1 MSTLLLRFAG
11 PMQAWGGN
19 SKFDIRRTNR
29 EPTKSGVIGLL
40 ASALGMRRDER
51 LDELVSLRFGVR
63 VDREGILINDLQT
76 VEGVKI
82 ENKKNK
88 ILSAYKI
95 FIGKKDPYMTTRY
108 YLCDAVFL
116 IGLHSDDEAL
126 MQRLEHAARNPAHP
140 LFLGRRSC
148 PPEGR
153 VCLGLRQMPL
163 EEALKSEPSLIPP
176 KPSKP
181 GEPQRARIVL
191 DDPHGTARL
200 NDLPVS
206 FSPYNRQYAY
216 RAAREMWNT
225 FPANDAHDPMLELG
239 GD

>member
-11 PMQAWGGN
+11 PLQAWGAD
-19 SKFDIRRTNR
+19 SRFDVRRTNR
-29 EPTKSGVIGLL
+29 EPTKSGVIGLI
-40 ASALGMRRDER
+40 ASALGLRRDAP
-51 LDELVSLRFGVR
+51 LDELNRLRFGVR
-63 VDREGILINDLQT
+63 VDREGVLLRDLHT
-76 VEGVKI
+76 VRKD
-82 ENKKNK
+82 KNT
-88 ILSAYKI
+88 S
-95 FIGKKDPYMTTRY
+95 YMTTRY
-108 YLCDAVFL
+108 YLSDAVFL
-116 IGLHSDDEAL
+116 IGLYSDDETL
-126 MQRLEHAARNPAHP
+126 MQRLEHAVRNPAHP

-176 KPSKP
+176 KPSKSD
-181 GEPQRARIVL
+181 EPQRVRIVL
-191 DDPHGTARL
+191 DDPRGTARL

-225 FPANDAHDPMLELG
+225 FPSNDAHDPMLELG

>member
-11 PMQAWGGN
+11 PLQAWGAD
-19 SKFDIRRTNR
+19 SRFDVRRTNR
-29 EPTKSGVIGLL
+29 EPTKSGVIGLI
-40 ASALGMRRDER
+40 ASALGLRRDAP
-51 LDELVSLRFGVR
+51 LDELNRLYFGVR
-63 VDREGILINDLQT
+63 IDREGVLLRDLHT
-76 VEGVKI
+76 VRKD
-82 ENKKNK
+82 KNT
-88 ILSAYKI
+88 S
-95 FIGKKDPYMTTRY
+95 YMTTRY
-108 YLCDAVFL
+108 YLSDAVFL

-126 MQRLEHAARNPAHP
+126 MQRLEHAVRNPAHP

>member
-11 PMQAWGGN
+11 PLQAWGAD
-19 SKFDIRRTNR
+19 SRFDVRRTNR
-29 EPTKSGVIGLL
+29 EPTKSGVIGLI
-40 ASALGMRRDER
+40 ASALGLRRDAP
-51 LDELVSLRFGVR
+51 LDELSRLRFGVR
-63 VDREGILINDLQT
+63 VDREGVLLRDLHT
-76 VEGVKI
+76 VRKD
-82 ENKKNK
+82 KNT
-88 ILSAYKI
+88 S
-95 FIGKKDPYMTTRY
+95 YMTTRY
-108 YLCDAVFL
+108 YLSDAVFL
-116 IGLHSDDEAL
+116 VGLYSDDETL
-126 MQRLEHAARNPAHP
+126 MQRLEHAVRNPAHP

-181 GEPQRARIVL
+181 DEPQRARIVL
-191 DDPHGTARL
+191 DDPRGTARL

-206 FSPYNRQYAY
+206 FSHYNRQYAY

-225 FPANDAHDPMLELG
+225 FPSNDAHDPMLELG

>member
-11 PMQAWGGN
+11 PLQAWGAD
-19 SKFDIRRTNR
+19 SRFDVRRTNR
-29 EPTKSGVIGLL
+29 EPTKSGVIGLI
-40 ASALGMRRDER
+40 ASALGLRRDAP
-51 LDELVSLRFGVR
+51 LDELNRPRFGVR
-63 VDREGILINDLQT
+63 VDREGVLLRDLHT
-76 VEGVKI
+76 VRKD
-82 ENKKNK
+82 KNT
-88 ILSAYKI
+88 S
-95 FIGKKDPYMTTRY
+95 YMTTRY
-108 YLCDAVFL
+108 YLSDAVFL

-126 MQRLEHAARNPAHP
+126 MQRLEHAVRNPAHP

-176 KPSKP
+176 KPFKP

>member
-11 PMQAWGGN
+11 PLQAWGAD
-19 SKFDIRRTNR
+19 SRFDVRRTNR
-29 EPTKSGVIGLL
+29 EPTKSGVIGLI
-40 ASALGMRRDER
+40 ASALGLRRGAP
-51 LDELVSLRFGVR
+51 LDELNRLYFGVR
-63 VDREGILINDLQT
+63 VDREGVLLRDLHT
-76 VEGVKI
+76 VRKD
-82 ENKKNK
+82 KNT
-88 ILSAYKI
+88 S
-95 FIGKKDPYMTTRY
+95 YMTTRY
-108 YLCDAVFL
+108 YLSDAVFL

-126 MQRLEHAARNPAHP
+126 MQRLEHAVRNPAHP

-163 EEALKSEPSLIPP
+163 EEALKSEPGLIPP

>member
-11 PMQAWGGN
+11 PLQAWGAD
-19 SKFDIRRTNR
+19 SRFDVRRTNR
-29 EPTKSGVIGLL
+29 EPTKSGVIGLI
-40 ASALGMRRDER
+40 ASALGLRRDAP
-51 LDELVSLRFGVR
+51 LDELNRLRFGVR
-63 VDREGILINDLQT
+63 VDREGVLLRDLHT
-76 VEGVKI
+76 VRKD
-82 ENKKNK
+82 KNT
-88 ILSAYKI
+88 S
-95 FIGKKDPYMTTRY
+95 YMTTRY
-108 YLCDAVFL
+108 YLSDAVFL
-116 IGLHSDDEAL
+116 VGLYSDDEAL
-126 MQRLEHAARNPAHP
+126 MQRLEHAVRNPAHP

-163 EEALKSEPSLIPP
+163 EEALKSEPSLISP

>member
-11 PMQAWGGN
+11 PLQAWGAD
-19 SKFDIRRTNR
+19 SRFDVRRTNR
-29 EPTKSGVIGLL
+29 KPTKSGVIGLI
-40 ASALGMRRDER
+40 ASALGLRRDAP
-51 LDELVSLRFGVR
+51 LDELNRLYFGVR
-63 VDREGILINDLQT
+63 VDREGVLLRDLHT
-76 VEGVKI
+76 VRKD
-82 ENKKNK
+82 KNT
-88 ILSAYKI
+88 S
-95 FIGKKDPYMTTRY
+95 YMTTRY
-108 YLCDAVFL
+108 YLSDAVFL

-126 MQRLEHAARNPAHP
+126 MQRLEHAVRNPAHP

-181 GEPQRARIVL
+181 GESQRARIVL

>member
-11 PMQAWGGN
+11 PLQAWGAD
-19 SKFDIRRTNR
+19 SRFDVRRTNR
-29 EPTKSGVIGLL
+29 EPTKSGVIGLI
-40 ASALGMRRDER
+40 ASALGLRRDAP
-51 LDELVSLRFGVR
+51 LDELNRLRFGVR
-63 VDREGILINDLQT
+63 VDREGVLLRDLHT
-76 VEGVKI
+76 VRKD
-82 ENKKNK
+82 KNT
-88 ILSAYKI
+88 S
-95 FIGKKDPYMTTRY
+95 YMTTRY
-108 YLCDAVFL
+108 YLSDAVFL
-116 IGLHSDDEAL
+116 VGLYSDDEAL
-126 MQRLEHAARNPAHP
+126 MQRLEHAVRNPAHP

-176 KPSKP
+176 KPSKSD
-181 GEPQRARIVL
+181 EPQRVRIVL
-191 DDPHGTARL
+191 DDPRGTARL

-225 FPANDAHDPMLELG
+225 FPSNDAHDPMLELG

>member
-11 PMQAWGGN
+11 PLQAWGAD
-19 SKFDIRRTNR
+19 SRFDVRRTNR
-29 EPTKSGVIGLL
+29 EPTKSGVIGLI
-40 ASALGMRRDER
+40 ASALGLRRDAP
-51 LDELVSLRFGVR
+51 LDELNRLYFGVR
-63 VDREGILINDLQT
+63 VDREGVLLRDLHT
-76 VEGVKI
+76 VRKD
-82 ENKKNK
+82 KNT
-88 ILSAYKI
+88 S
-95 FIGKKDPYMTTRY
+95 YMTTRY
-108 YLCDAVFL
+108 YLSDAVFL

-126 MQRLEHAARNPAHP
+126 MQRLEHAVRNPAHP

-200 NDLPVS
+200 NGLPVS

>member
-1 MSTLLLRFAG
+1 MSTLLLRFVG
-11 PMQAWGGN
+11 PLQAWGAD
-19 SKFDIRRTNR
+19 SRFDVRRTNR
-29 EPTKSGVIGLL
+29 EPTKSGVIGLI
-40 ASALGMRRDER
+40 ASALGLRRDAP
-51 LDELVSLRFGVR
+51 LDELNRLRFGVR
-63 VDREGILINDLQT
+63 VDREGVLLRDLHT
-76 VEGVKI
+76 VRKD
-82 ENKKNK
+82 KNT
-88 ILSAYKI
+88 S
-95 FIGKKDPYMTTRY
+95 YMTTRY
-108 YLCDAVFL
+108 YLSDAVFL

-126 MQRLEHAARNPAHP
+126 MQRLEHAVCNPAHP

-176 KPSKP
+176 KPFKP

>member
-11 PMQAWGGN
+11 PLQAWGADSRFN
-19 SKFDIRRTNR
+19 VRRTNR
-29 EPTKSGVIGLL
+29 EPTKSGVIGLI
-40 ASALGMRRDER
+40 ASALGLRRDAP
-51 LDELVSLRFGVR
+51 LDELNRLRFGVR
-63 VDREGILINDLQT
+63 VDREGVLLRDLHT
-76 VEGVKI
+76 VRKD
-82 ENKKNK
+82 KNT
-88 ILSAYKI
+88 S
-95 FIGKKDPYMTTRY
+95 YMTTRY
-108 YLCDAVFL
+108 YLSDAVFL

-126 MQRLEHAARNPAHP
+126 MQRLEHAVRNPAHP

-191 DDPHGTARL
+191 DDPRGTARL

-216 RAAREMWNT
+216 RAVREMWNT

>member
-11 PMQAWGGN
+11 PLQAWGAD
-19 SKFDIRRTNR
+19 SRFDVRRTNR
-29 EPTKSGVIGLL
+29 EPTKSGVIGLI
-40 ASALGMRRDER
+40 ASALGLRRDAP
-51 LDELVSLRFGVR
+51 LDELNRLYFGVR
-63 VDREGILINDLQT
+63 VDREGVLLRDLHT
-76 VEGVKI
+76 VRKD
-82 ENKKNK
+82 KNT
-88 ILSAYKI
+88 S
-95 FIGKKDPYMTTRY
+95 YMTTRY
-108 YLCDAVFL
+108 YLSDAVFL

-126 MQRLEHAARNPAHP
+126 MQRLEHAVRNPAHP

-181 GEPQRARIVL
+181 DEPQRARIVL

>member
-11 PMQAWGGN
+11 PLQAWGAD
-19 SKFDIRRTNR
+19 SRFDVRRTNR
-29 EPTKSGVIGLL
+29 EPTKSGVIGLI
-40 ASALGMRRDER
+40 ASALGLRRDAP
-51 LDELVSLRFGVR
+51 LDELNRLRFGVR
-63 VDREGILINDLQT
+63 VDREGVLLRDLHT
-76 VEGVKI
+76 VRKD
-82 ENKKNK
+82 KNT
-88 ILSAYKI
+88 S
-95 FIGKKDPYMTTRY
+95 YMTTRY
-108 YLCDAVFL
+108 YLSDAVFL

-126 MQRLEHAARNPAHP
+126 MQRLEHAVRNPAHP

-163 EEALKSEPSLIPP
+163 EEALKSEPSLIPS
-176 KPSKP
+176 KPFKP

>member
-11 PMQAWGGN
+11 PLQAWGAD
-19 SKFDIRRTNR
+19 SRFDVRRTNR
-29 EPTKSGVIGLL
+29 EPTKSGVIGLI
-40 ASALGMRRDER
+40 ASALGLRRDAP
-51 LDELVSLRFGVR
+51 LDELNRLYFGVR
-63 VDREGILINDLQT
+63 VDREGVLLRDLHT
-76 VEGVKI
+76 VRKD
-82 ENKKNK
+82 KNT
-88 ILSAYKI
+88 S
-95 FIGKKDPYMTTRY
+95 YMTTRY
-108 YLCDAVFL
+108 YLSDAVFL

-126 MQRLEHAARNPAHP
+126 MQRLEHAVRNPSHP

>member
-11 PMQAWGGN
+11 PLQAWGAD
-19 SKFDIRRTNR
+19 SRFDVRRTNR
-29 EPTKSGVIGLL
+29 EPTKSGVIGLI
-40 ASALGMRRDER
+40 ASALGLRRDVP
-51 LDELVSLRFGVR
+51 LDELNRLYFGVR
-63 VDREGILINDLQT
+63 VDREGVLLRDLHT
-76 VEGVKI
+76 VRKD
-82 ENKKNK
+82 KNT
-88 ILSAYKI
+88 S
-95 FIGKKDPYMTTRY
+95 YMTTRY
-108 YLCDAVFL
+108 YLSDAVFL
-116 IGLHSDDEAL
+116 IGLYSDDEAL
-126 MQRLEHAARNPAHP
+126 MQRLEHAVRNPAHP

-181 GEPQRARIVL
+181 GGPQRARIVL

>member
-11 PMQAWGGN
+11 PLQAWGAD
-19 SKFDIRRTNR
+19 SRFDVRRTNR
-29 EPTKSGVIGLL
+29 EPTKSGVIGLI
-40 ASALGMRRDER
+40 ASALGLRRDAP
-51 LDELVSLRFGVR
+51 LDELNRLYFGVR
-63 VDREGILINDLQT
+63 IDREGVLLRDLHT
-76 VEGVKI
+76 VRKD
-82 ENKKNK
+82 KNT
-88 ILSAYKI
+88 S
-95 FIGKKDPYMTTRY
+95 YMTTRY
-108 YLCDAVFL
+108 YLSDAVFL

-126 MQRLEHAARNPAHP
+126 MQRLEHAVCNPAHP

-181 GEPQRARIVL
+181 GEPQRVRIVL

>member
-11 PMQAWGGN
+11 PLQAWGAD
-19 SKFDIRRTNR
+19 SRFDVRRTNR
-29 EPTKSGVIGLL
+29 EPTKSGVIGLI
-40 ASALGMRRDER
+40 ASALGLRRDAP
-51 LDELVSLRFGVR
+51 LDELNRLYFGVR
-63 VDREGILINDLQT
+63 VDREGVLLRDLHT
-76 VEGVKI
+76 VRKD
-82 ENKKNK
+82 KNT
-88 ILSAYKI
+88 S
-95 FIGKKDPYMTTRY
+95 YMTTRY
-108 YLCDAVFL
+108 YLSDAVFL

-126 MQRLEHAARNPAHP
+126 MQRLEHAMRNPAHP

-176 KPSKP
+176 KPFKP

>member
-11 PMQAWGGN
+11 PLQAWGAD
-19 SKFDIRRTNR
+19 SRFDVRRTNR
-29 EPTKSGVIGLL
+29 EPTKSGVIGLI
-40 ASALGMRRDER
+40 ASALGLRRDAP
-51 LDELVSLRFGVR
+51 LDELNRLYFGVR
-63 VDREGILINDLQT
+63 VDREGVLLRDLHT
-76 VEGVKI
+76 VRKD
-82 ENKKNK
+82 KNT
-88 ILSAYKI
+88 S
-95 FIGKKDPYMTTRY
+95 YMTTRY
-108 YLCDAVFL
+108 YLSDAVFL

-126 MQRLEHAARNPAHP
+126 MQRLEHAMRNPAHP

-176 KPSKP
+176 KPFKP

-191 DDPHGTARL
+191 DDPHGTTRL

>member
-11 PMQAWGGN
+11 PLQAWGAD
-19 SKFDIRRTNR
+19 SRFDVRRTNR
-29 EPTKSGVIGLL
+29 EPTKSGVIGLI
-40 ASALGMRRDER
+40 ASALGLRRDAP
-51 LDELVSLRFGVR
+51 LDELNRLYFGVR
-63 VDREGILINDLQT
+63 VDREGVLLRDLHT
-76 VEGVKI
+76 VRKD
-82 ENKKNK
+82 KNT
-88 ILSAYKI
+88 S
-95 FIGKKDPYMTTRY
+95 YMTTRY
-108 YLCDAVFL
+108 YLSDAVFL

-126 MQRLEHAARNPAHP
+126 MQRLEHAVRNPAHP

-176 KPSKP
+176 KPFKP

-191 DDPHGTARL
+191 DDPRGTARL

>member
-11 PMQAWGGN
+11 PLQAWGAD
-19 SKFDIRRTNR
+19 SRFDVRRTNR
-29 EPTKSGVIGLL
+29 EPTKSGVIGLI
-40 ASALGMRRDER
+40 ASALGLRRDAP
-51 LDELVSLRFGVR
+51 LDELNRLYFGVR
-63 VDREGILINDLQT
+63 VDREGVLLRDLHT
-76 VEGVKI
+76 VRKD
-82 ENKKNK
+82 KNT
-88 ILSAYKI
+88 S
-95 FIGKKDPYMTTRY
+95 YMTTRY
-108 YLCDAVFL
+108 YLSDAVFL
-116 IGLHSDDEAL
+116 IGLYSDDEAL
-126 MQRLEHAARNPAHP
+126 MQRLEHAVRNPAHP

-163 EEALKSEPSLIPP
+163 EEALKSESSLIPP

>member
-11 PMQAWGGN
+11 PLQAWGAD
-19 SKFDIRRTNR
+19 SRFDVRRTNR
-29 EPTKSGVIGLL
+29 EPTKSGVIGLI
-40 ASALGMRRDER
+40 ASALGLRRDAP
-51 LDELVSLRFGVR
+51 LDELNRLHFGVR
-63 VDREGILINDLQT
+63 VDREGVLLRDLHT
-76 VEGVKI
+76 VRKD
-82 ENKKNK
+82 KNT
-88 ILSAYKI
+88 S
-95 FIGKKDPYMTTRY
+95 YMTTRY
-108 YLCDAVFL
+108 YLSDAVFL
-116 IGLHSDDEAL
+116 VGLYSDDEAL
-126 MQRLEHAARNPAHP
+126 MQRFEHAVRNPAHP

-181 GEPQRARIVL
+181 DEPQRARIVL
-191 DDPHGTARL
+191 DDPRGTARL

>member
-11 PMQAWGGN
+11 PLQAWGAD
-19 SKFDIRRTNR
+19 SRFDVRRTNR
-29 EPTKSGVIGLL
+29 EPTKSGVIGLI
-40 ASALGMRRDER
+40 ASALGLRRDAP
-51 LDELVSLRFGVR
+51 LDELNRLYFGVR
-63 VDREGILINDLQT
+63 VDREGVLLRDLHT
-76 VEGVKI
+76 VRKD
-82 ENKKNK
+82 KNT
-88 ILSAYKI
+88 S
-95 FIGKKDPYMTTRY
+95 YMTTRY
-108 YLCDAVFL
+108 YLSDAVFL

-126 MQRLEHAARNPAHP
+126 MQRLEHAVRNPAHP

-163 EEALKSEPSLIPP
+163 EETLKSEPSLIPP
-176 KPSKP
+176 KPFKP

>member
-11 PMQAWGGN
+11 PLQAWGAD
-19 SKFDIRRTNR
+19 SRFDVRRTNR
-29 EPTKSGVIGLL
+29 EPTKSGVIGLI
-40 ASALGMRRDER
+40 ASALGLRRDAP
-51 LDELVSLRFGVR
+51 LDELNRLYFGVR
-63 VDREGILINDLQT
+63 VDREGVLLRDLHT
-76 VEGVKI
+76 VRKD
-82 ENKKNK
+82 KNT
-88 ILSAYKI
+88 S
-95 FIGKKDPYMTTRY
+95 YMTTRY
-108 YLCDAVFL
+108 YLSDAVFL

-126 MQRLEHAARNPAHP
+126 MQRLEHAVRNPAHP

-181 GEPQRARIVL
+181 GEHQRARIVL

>member
-11 PMQAWGGN
+11 PLQAWGAD
-19 SKFDIRRTNR
+19 SRFDVRRTNR
-29 EPTKSGVIGLL
+29 EPTKSGVIGLI
-40 ASALGMRRDER
+40 ASALGLRRDAP
-51 LDELVSLRFGVR
+51 LDELNRLYFGVR
-63 VDREGILINDLQT
+63 VDREGVLLRDLHT
-76 VEGVKI
+76 VRKD
-82 ENKKNK
+82 KNT
-88 ILSAYKI
+88 S
-95 FIGKKDPYMTTRY
+95 YMTTRY
-108 YLCDAVFL
+108 YLSDAVFL

-126 MQRLEHAARNPAHP
+126 MQRLEHAVRNPAHP

-176 KPSKP
+176 KPFKP
-181 GEPQRARIVL
+181 SEPQRARIVL

>member
-11 PMQAWGGN
+11 PLQAWGAD
-19 SKFDIRRTNR
+19 SRFDVRRTNR
-29 EPTKSGVIGLL
+29 EPTKSGVIGLI
-40 ASALGMRRDER
+40 ASALGLRRDAP
-51 LDELVSLRFGVR
+51 LDELNRLRFGVR
-63 VDREGILINDLQT
+63 VDREGVLLRDLNT
-76 VEGVKI
+76 VRKD
-82 ENKKNK
+82 KNT
-88 ILSAYKI
+88 S
-95 FIGKKDPYMTTRY
+95 YMTTRY
-108 YLCDAVFL
+108 YLSDAVFL
-116 IGLHSDDEAL
+116 IGLYSDDEAL
-126 MQRLEHAARNPAHP
+126 MQRLEHAVRNPAHP

-176 KPSKP
+176 KPFKP

-225 FPANDAHDPMLELG
+225 FPSNDAHDPMLELG

>member
-11 PMQAWGGN
+11 PLQAWGAD
-19 SKFDIRRTNR
+19 SRFDVRRTNR
-29 EPTKSGVIGLL
+29 EPTKSGVIGLI
-40 ASALGMRRDER
+40 ASALGLRRDAP
-51 LDELVSLRFGVR
+51 LDELNRLYFGVR
-63 VDREGILINDLQT
+63 VDREGVLLRDLHT
-76 VEGVKI
+76 VRKD
-82 ENKKNK
+82 KNT
-88 ILSAYKI
+88 S
-95 FIGKKDPYMTTRY
+95 YMTTRY
-108 YLCDAVFL
+108 YLSDAVFL

-126 MQRLEHAARNPAHP
+126 MQRLEHAVRNPAHP

-176 KPSKP
+176 KPFKP

-191 DDPHGTARL
+191 DDPRGTARL

-225 FPANDAHDPMLELG
+225 FPANDAHDPMLEL
-239 GD
+239 

>member
-11 PMQAWGGN
+11 PLQAWGAD
-19 SKFDIRRTNR
+19 SRFDVRRTNR
-29 EPTKSGVIGLL
+29 EPTKSGVIGLI
-40 ASALGMRRDER
+40 ASALGLRRDAP
-51 LDELVSLRFGVR
+51 LDELNRLRFGVR
-63 VDREGILINDLQT
+63 VDREGVLLRDLHT
-76 VEGVKI
+76 VRKD
-82 ENKKNK
+82 KNT
-88 ILSAYKI
+88 S
-95 FIGKKDPYMTTRY
+95 YMTTRY
-108 YLCDAVFL
+108 YLSDAVFL
-116 IGLHSDDEAL
+116 TGLHSDDEAL
-126 MQRLEHAARNPAHP
+126 MQRLEHAVRNPAHP

-176 KPSKP
+176 KPFKP

-225 FPANDAHDPMLELG
+225 FPSNDAHDPMLELG

>member
-11 PMQAWGGN
+11 PLQAWGAD
-19 SKFDIRRTNR
+19 SRFDVRRTNR
-29 EPTKSGVIGLL
+29 EPTKSGVIGLI
-40 ASALGMRRDER
+40 ASALGLRRDAP
-51 LDELVSLRFGVR
+51 LDELNRLRFGVR
-63 VDREGILINDLQT
+63 VDREGVLLRDLHT
-76 VEGVKI
+76 VRKD
-82 ENKKNK
+82 KNT
-88 ILSAYKI
+88 S
-95 FIGKKDPYMTTRY
+95 YMTTRY
-108 YLCDAVFL
+108 YLSDAVFL
-116 IGLHSDDEAL
+116 VGLYSDDEAL
-126 MQRLEHAARNPAHP
+126 MQRLEHAVRNPAHP

-163 EEALKSEPSLIPP
+163 EETLKSEPSLIPP
-176 KPSKP
+176 KPSKSD
-181 GEPQRARIVL
+181 EPQRVRIVL
-191 DDPHGTARL
+191 DDPRGTARL

-225 FPANDAHDPMLELG
+225 FPSNDAHDPMLELG

>member
-82 ENKKNK
+82 ENKNNK

-108 YLCDAVFL
+108 YLSDAVFL

-126 MQRLEHAARNPAHP
+126 MQRLEHAVCNPAHP

-176 KPSKP
+176 KPFKP

-225 FPANDAHDPMLELG
+225 FPANDTHDPMLELG

>member
-11 PMQAWGGN
+11 PLQAWGAD
-19 SKFDIRRTNR
+19 SRFDVRRTNR
-29 EPTKSGVIGLL
+29 EPTKSGVIGLI
-40 ASALGMRRDER
+40 ASALGLRRDAP
-51 LDELVSLRFGVR
+51 LDELNRLYFGVR
-63 VDREGILINDLQT
+63 VDREGVLLRDLHT
-76 VEGVKI
+76 VRKD
-82 ENKKNK
+82 KNT
-88 ILSAYKI
+88 S
-95 FIGKKDPYMTTRY
+95 YMTTRY
-108 YLCDAVFL
+108 YLSDAVFL

-126 MQRLEHAARNPAHP
+126 MQRLEHAVCNPAHP

>member
-11 PMQAWGGN
+11 PLQAWGAD
-19 SKFDIRRTNR
+19 SRFDVRRTNR
-29 EPTKSGVIGLL
+29 EPTKSGVIGLI
-40 ASALGMRRDER
+40 ASALGLRRDAP
-51 LDELVSLRFGVR
+51 LDELNRLYFGVR
-63 VDREGILINDLQT
+63 VDREGVLLRDLHT
-76 VEGVKI
+76 VRKD
-82 ENKKNK
+82 KNT
-88 ILSAYKI
+88 S
-95 FIGKKDPYMTTRY
+95 YMTTRY

-126 MQRLEHAARNPAHP
+126 MQRLEHAVRNPAHP

-176 KPSKP
+176 KPFTS

-216 RAAREMWNT
+216 RAAREMWNA

>member
-11 PMQAWGGN
+11 PLQAWGAD
-19 SKFDIRRTNR
+19 SRFDVRRTKR
-29 EPTKSGVIGLL
+29 EPTKSGVIGLI
-40 ASALGMRRDER
+40 ASALGLRRDAP
-51 LDELVSLRFGVR
+51 LDELNRLYFGVR
-63 VDREGILINDLQT
+63 VDREGVLLRDLHT
-76 VEGVKI
+76 VRKD
-82 ENKKNK
+82 KNT
-88 ILSAYKI
+88 S
-95 FIGKKDPYMTTRY
+95 YMTTRY

-116 IGLHSDDEAL
+116 IGLYSDDEAL
-126 MQRLEHAARNPAHP
+126 MQRLEHAVCNPAHP

-176 KPSKP
+176 KPFTS

>member
-11 PMQAWGGN
+11 PLQAWGAD
-19 SKFDIRRTNR
+19 SRFDMRRTNR
-29 EPTKSGVIGLL
+29 EPTKSGVIGLI
-40 ASALGMRRDER
+40 ASALGLHRDAP
-51 LDELVSLRFGVR
+51 LDELNRLHFGVR
-63 VDREGILINDLQT
+63 VDREGVLLRDLHT
-76 VEGVKI
+76 VRKD
-82 ENKKNK
+82 KNT
-88 ILSAYKI
+88 S
-95 FIGKKDPYMTTRY
+95 YMTTRY
-108 YLCDAVFL
+108 YLSDAVFL
-116 IGLHSDDEAL
+116 VGLYSDDETL
-126 MQRLEHAARNPAHP
+126 MQRLEHAVRNPAHP

-191 DDPHGTARL
+191 DDPRGTARL

-225 FPANDAHDPMLELG
+225 FPSNDAHDPMLELG

>member
-11 PMQAWGGN
+11 PLQAWGAD
-19 SKFDIRRTNR
+19 SRFDVRRTNR
-29 EPTKSGVIGLL
+29 EPTKSGVIGLI
-40 ASALGMRRDER
+40 ASALGLRRDAP
-51 LDELVSLRFGVR
+51 LDELNRLRFGVR
-63 VDREGILINDLQT
+63 VDREGVLLRDLHT
-76 VEGVKI
+76 VRKD
-82 ENKKNK
+82 KNT
-88 ILSAYKI
+88 S
-95 FIGKKDPYMTTRY
+95 YMTTRY
-108 YLCDAVFL
+108 YLSDAVFL
-116 IGLHSDDEAL
+116 IGLYSDDEAL
-126 MQRLEHAARNPAHP
+126 MQRLEHAVRNPAHP

-181 GEPQRARIVL
+181 DEPQRARIVL
-191 DDPHGTARL
+191 DDPRGTARL

-216 RAAREMWNT
+216 RAAREMWNA
-225 FPANDAHDPMLELG
+225 FPSNDAHDPMLELG

>member
-11 PMQAWGGN
+11 PLQAWGAD
-19 SKFDIRRTNR
+19 SRFDVRRTNR
-29 EPTKSGVIGLL
+29 EPTKSGVIGLI
-40 ASALGMRRDER
+40 ASALGLRRDAP
-51 LDELVSLRFGVR
+51 LDELNRLYFGVR
-63 VDREGILINDLQT
+63 VDREGVLLRDLHT
-76 VEGVKI
+76 VRKD
-82 ENKKNK
+82 KNT
-88 ILSAYKI
+88 S
-95 FIGKKDPYMTTRY
+95 YMTTRY
-108 YLCDAVFL
+108 YLSDAVFL

-126 MQRLEHAARNPAHP
+126 MQRLEHAVRNPAHP

-181 GEPQRARIVL
+181 CEPQRARIVL
-191 DDPHGTARL
+191 DDPRGTARL

>member
-1 MSTLLLRFAG
+1 MSTLQLRFAG
-11 PMQAWGGN
+11 PLQAWGAD
-19 SKFDIRRTNR
+19 SRFDVRRTNR
-29 EPTKSGVIGLL
+29 EPTKSGVIGLI
-40 ASALGMRRDER
+40 ASALGLRRDAP
-51 LDELVSLRFGVR
+51 LDELNRLYFGVR
-63 VDREGILINDLQT
+63 VDREGVLLRDLHT
-76 VEGVKI
+76 VRKD
-82 ENKKNK
+82 KNT
-88 ILSAYKI
+88 S
-95 FIGKKDPYMTTRY
+95 YMTTRY
-108 YLCDAVFL
+108 YLSDAVFL

-126 MQRLEHAARNPAHP
+126 MQRLEHAVRNPAHP

-176 KPSKP
+176 KPFTS

>member
-11 PMQAWGGN
+11 PLQAWGAD
-19 SKFDIRRTNR
+19 SRFDVRRTNR
-29 EPTKSGVIGLL
+29 EPTKSGVIGLI
-40 ASALGMRRDER
+40 ASALGLRRDAP
-51 LDELVSLRFGVR
+51 LDELNRLYFGVR
-63 VDREGILINDLQT
+63 VDREGVLLRDLHT
-76 VEGVKI
+76 VRKD
-82 ENKKNK
+82 KNT
-88 ILSAYKI
+88 S
-95 FIGKKDPYMTTRY
+95 YMTTRY
-108 YLCDAVFL
+108 YLSDAVFL

-126 MQRLEHAARNPAHP
+126 MQRLEHAVRNPAHP

-176 KPSKP
+176 KPFTS

-200 NDLPVS
+200 NDMPVS